1 VANDPFAANRP
12 EPTENVFDRSR
23 EQHTGLIL
31 GIALAS
37 YRGHD
42 GRDRFL
48 TLPGHDVKI
57 TVPTAGQQPK
67 ASSDFFTIVDLY
79 ESKMSE
85 YDASFVFAPIQ
96 KVQELRGLLDPT
108 TRAGNVTSI
117 QIKLRD
123 ERDGER
129 VRDLL
134 RKAFPTGFYNVQT
147 WRDKQGPLLA
157 AVEMET
163 AILNVLLFLII
174 AVAGFGILA
183 IFFMIVLEKT
193 RDIGILK
200 SLGAPARGIA
210 SIFLAYGLS
219 LGLVGS
225 GVGLV
230 LGLAFVAYINEIAD
244 LLAWATGRPVFDPAI
259 YYFQKIPAIVE
270 PLTVCAVVGGALL
283 IAVCAS
289 ILPAVRAAMLH
300 PVEALRYE

>member
-1 VANDPFAANRP
+1 
-12 EPTENVFDRSR
+12 
-23 EQHTGLIL
+23 
-31 GIALAS
+31 
-37 YRGHD
+37 
-42 GRDRFL
+42 
-48 TLPGHDVKI
+48 
-57 TVPTAGQQPK
+57 
-67 ASSDFFTIVDLY
+67 
-79 ESKMSE
+79 
-85 YDASFVFAPIQ
+85 
-96 KVQELRGLLDPT
+96 
-108 TRAGNVTSI
+108 
-117 QIKLRD
+117 
-123 ERDGER
+123 
-129 VRDLL
+129 
-134 RKAFPTGFYNVQT
+134 
-147 WRDKQGPLLA
+147 
-157 AVEMET
+157 
-163 AILNVLLFLII
+163 
-174 AVAGFGILA
+174 
-183 IFFMIVLEKT
+183 MIVLEKT